1 MQTVVLKCHNFGF
14 QADTELLGASAAAS
28 NRKRSSSSVPNDVPS
43 PAQGSQLE
51 EDCSS
56 SLPGLEFYLTS
67 LGGCSTTRFGLEA
80 KFRAYDYLLG
90 EDSGGC

>member
-56 SLPGLEFYLTS
+56 SPKDPKDPIIRYLGL
-67 LGGCSTTRFGLEA
+67 G
-80 KFRAYDYLLG
+80 
-90 EDSGGC
+90 